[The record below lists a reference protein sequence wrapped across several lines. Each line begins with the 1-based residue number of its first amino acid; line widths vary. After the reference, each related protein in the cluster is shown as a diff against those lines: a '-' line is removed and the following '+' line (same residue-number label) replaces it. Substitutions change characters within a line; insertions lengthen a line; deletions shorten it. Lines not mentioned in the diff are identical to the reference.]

1 MYILTPIIHSL
12 YKYDRLTFTNTTYIN
27 LNQSTYI
34 LQTDSLICNILIS
47 ILKLQREG
55 FFRFGERK
63 KR

>member
-47 ILKLQREG
+47 IFKEKDS
-55 FFRFGERK
+55 FDSK
-63 KR
+63 KGKRDN